1 MDSIV
6 NFLNQL
12 PGWMQKIGFALSIV
26 LIGAAAILMMTG
38 QEGSAKSK
46 KWLLYIVM
54 GIGILFMAA
63 SIVST
68 VRGAVA

>member
-1 MDSIV
+1 MDNVV
-6 NFLNQL
+6 NFLGQM
-12 PGWMQKIGFALSIV
+12 PGWLQKIGYALSIV
-26 LIGAAAILMMTG
+26 MISCAAVLMMTG

-46 KWLLYIVM
+46 KWLMYIVM
-54 GIGILFMAA
+54 GVGILFLAA